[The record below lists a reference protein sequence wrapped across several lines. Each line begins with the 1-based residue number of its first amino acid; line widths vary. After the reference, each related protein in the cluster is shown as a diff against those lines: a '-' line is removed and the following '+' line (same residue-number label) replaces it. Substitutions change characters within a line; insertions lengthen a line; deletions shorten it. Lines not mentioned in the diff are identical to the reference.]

1 MGGGDKL
8 GDRRPTPR
16 QSLGFVLLL
25 GTFVLPS
32 CVRDVTENDCR
43 SLATHLR
50 DVWTAEAKFPEKA
63 GPSAEKAVAVIKSE
77 GAKLEESV
85 MVTCKRDY
93 VGKPRASG
101 EFSCL
106 SQAKTYAEVQACA
119 TIPEH

>member
-1 MGGGDKL
+1 MIAGDKL
-8 GDRRPTPR
+8 GDRRLTPR
-16 QSLGFVLLL
+16 HTLGFVLLL
-25 GTFVLPS
+25 ATFVLAG

-43 SLATHLR
+43 SLAAHLR
-50 DVWTAEAKFPEKA
+50 EVWTAEAKFPDKA

-85 MVTCKRDY
+85 VVTCKRDY
-93 VGKPRASG
+93 MGKPRASG

>member
-8 GDRRPTPR
+8 GEHRHMPR
-16 QSLGFVLLL
+16 CWLGFVLLL
-25 GTFVLPS
+25 CAFVLS
-32 CVRDVTENDCR
+32 GCIRDVTENDCR
-43 SLATHLR
+43 ALATHLR

-63 GPSAEKAVAVIKSE
+63 SPSAEKAVAVIKSE

-106 SQAKTYAEVQACA
+106 SQAKSYAEVQACA
-119 TIPEH
+119 TIPAH